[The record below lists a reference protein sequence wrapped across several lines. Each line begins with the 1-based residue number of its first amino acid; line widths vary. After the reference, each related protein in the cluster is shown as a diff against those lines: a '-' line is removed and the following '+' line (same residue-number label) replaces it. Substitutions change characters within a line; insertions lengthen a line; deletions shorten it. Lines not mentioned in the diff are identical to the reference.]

1 MKKIV
6 FLLIFCASAAVW
18 AAEPALIPRPTE
30 AVSGGGEAR
39 LPSALVYGSCPQ
51 EAESA
56 AAFYNRMGKG
66 LQTSMS
72 AGTGANLELTADASL
87 GAEAYTLAVEDGRVR
102 IAAGGK
108 AGFVYAFSALLQL
121 QGLKPS
127 EAVSVSDAPFQPW
140 RGFMLDSA
148 RHFQSAETVLA
159 LLDKLAFS
167 RINRL
172 HWHLSDNDGWRIESR
187 KYPKLNEIA
196 SNVGR
201 YPESERNGFY
211 TVEEIH
217 RVLDRAAELGITVY
231 PEIDLPGHAAAFVE
245 AYPEFL
251 CPTNP
256 SPVPVKERLSNA
268 AWTEILCVANPDL
281 FPFLTGVLDEVI
293 EIFRNPEYFHMGGD
307 EVPLG
312 IWEKCPLCSEKM
324 KAEGLGEKELL
335 TAFLKQYA
343 AYLEGKGIT
352 PVYWCEYPSLK
363 ISDRAIAQ
371 VWRAFV
377 GKSYLK
383 KSLKAGIRT
392 LNACGDYAYL
402 DYPEYPGMCKSA
414 WMPLL
419 PLKKVYN
426 YPYLPSALTPN
437 RDLFIGGACTMW
449 TEEINEEAVDETLFP
464 RLFAVSEQLWTEKSL
479 KNFKNFEARLNTL
492 RPVFA
497 AVGIGLSEPPS
508 REKLRS
514 EIRATVECDVAF
526 ANNTWPEYA
535 VNGRDA
541 DAFVS
546 ASAPKEGQSFTVI
559 YDEPKHGSLLQI
571 ISGGFFIHDA
581 QNGRIDDGTPVF
593 ILTSP
598 DGEWT
603 QTASFEKGIAEAEVT
618 APVYGVRIGF
628 LNEDERISVNEIVIK

>member
-1 MKKIV
+1 MKKILL
-6 FLLIFCASAAVW
+6 LLIFCSSSVGAS
-18 AAEPALIPRPTE
+18 EPALVPRPAE
-30 AVSGGGEAR
+30 IVSGNGDAQ
-39 LPSALVYGSCPQ
+39 LPAALVYGSCPQ

-56 AAFYNRMGKG
+56 VAFYNRMGKG
-66 LQTSMS
+66 LQSSME
-72 AGTGANLELTADASL
+72 AGSEVNLELTVDASL
-87 GAEAYTLAVEDGRVR
+87 GAEAYTLTAAGDRVQ
-102 IAAGGK
+102 IAAADK
-108 AGFVYAFSALLQL
+108 AGFVYAFSSLLQL
-121 QGLKPS
+121 QGLKLS
-127 EAVSVSDAPFQPW
+127 ESVNVSDAPFQPW

-148 RHFQSAETVLA
+148 RHFQSVETVLA

-167 RINRL
+167 RINRF
-172 HWHLSDNDGWRIESR
+172 HWHLSDNDGWRIESK

-231 PEIDLPGHAAAFVE
+231 PEIDFPGHAAAFVE

-251 CPTNP
+251 CPTN
-256 SPVPVKERLSNA
+256 SNSVPAKERLSNA
-268 AWTEILCVANPDL
+268 NQTEILCIANPDL
-281 FPFLTGVLDEVI
+281 FPFLTGILDEVI
-293 EIFRNPEYFHMGGD
+293 EIFRKPEYFHMGGD

-324 KAEGLGEKELL
+324 KVEGLGEKELL
-335 TAFLKQYA
+335 AAFLKQYA
-343 AYLEGKGIT
+343 TYLEEKDIT
-352 PVYWCEYPSLK
+352 PIYWCEYPSLK

-371 VWRAFV
+371 VWRASV

-402 DYPEYPGMCKSA
+402 NYPEYPGMCKSA

-426 YPYLPSALTPN
+426 YAYLPSTLTPN

-449 TEEINEEAVDETLFP
+449 TEEINEEAIDEMLFP
-464 RLFAVSEQLWTEKSL
+464 RLFAVSEQLWTKKDR
-479 KNFKNFEARLNTL
+479 KNFKNFETRLNSL

-497 AVGIGLSEPPS
+497 AVGIRLSEPPS
-508 REKLRS
+508 REKLQA
-514 EIRATVECDVAF
+514 EINATVECDAAF
-526 ANNTWPEYA
+526 ANTTWPEYA

-559 YDEPKHGSLLQI
+559 YNEPRQGSLLQI

-581 QNGRIDDGTPVF
+581 QNGRIDDETPVF
-593 ILTSP
+593 ILTSRN
-598 DGEWT
+598 GEWK
-603 QTASFEKGIAEAEVT
+603 QTALFKKGIAETEAA
-618 APVYGVRIGF
+618 APIYGVKIEF
-628 LNEDERISVNEIVIK
+628 QNEDERISVNEIIIK